1 MASMQTIEEAIASQ
15 NRKFVSNLPQCLQI
29 GVLDHVT
36 DPAGTRQAGSSKHI
50 SSFGSSGSQSTLK
63 LVMGN

>member
-1 MASMQTIEEAIASQ
+1 METIEEAIAFQ
-15 NRKFVSNLPQCLQI
+15 NRKFVNNLPQCLRV
-29 GVLDHVT
+29 GALDHVT
-36 DPAGTRQAGSSKHI
+36 DPAGTRLAGSSKHI